1 MELLAV
7 VCLCL
12 LTWSGTTFAAGN
24 GPDVI
29 KMVVKEGD
37 DAILPCSL
45 STRENI
51 VQELFDWK
59 RDGQKE
65 VFMYDDGDQYNN
77 GRTGQDEQ
85 FRGRVSHFPDQ
96 LQFGDASIVIRNTKV
111 TDSGNY
117 TCDFPRLQPIRRG
130 LIELVVGASPKPS
143 IITLNQTKDWA
154 LLQCEV
160 QGASPK
166 PQLQWQDSGGNMVP
180 AKDPQVT
187 DRGGSYDIILQTTV
201 TKTDHYR
208 CVATQEEINHQVHA
222 ETFVHLNGA
231 APKPSITTLGET
243 KYGVQIKCE
252 VQGASPKPQLQWQD
266 SGGNMVPAK
275 DPQVTDRG
283 GSYDIILQTTVTK
296 TDHYRCVATQEEIN
310 HQVYA
315 ETYVPVHGE
324 FYCYTWWMRLF
335 LSYYLKVPFY
345 KNAYK
350 QKMYVVWCTTSTKS
364 EKPEISKILR
374 HVFMQVTGRSG
385 VCSQP

>member
-1 MELLAV
+1 MELLPV

-37 DAILPCSL
+37 DAILSCSL
-45 STRENI
+45 SPRENI
-51 VQELFDWK
+51 VQKLFDWK

-65 VFMYDDGDQYNN
+65 VFLYDAGVHYNN

-117 TCDFPRLQPIRRG
+117 TCDFPRPQPIRRG
-130 LIELVVGASPKPS
+130 LIELVVGAAPEPS
-143 IITLNQTKDWA
+143 VTILEQTNDGV
-154 LLQCEV
+154 LLQCV
-160 QGASPK
+160 VKGASPK

-222 ETFVHLNGA
+222 EIHVYNNGA
-231 APKPSITTLGET
+231 APKPSVTILEQTHD
-243 KYGVQIKCE
+243 GVLLQCE

-315 ETYVPVHGE
+315 ETLVNVTVFPTGWVVGAVIG
-324 FYCYTWWMRLF
+324 TLF
-335 LSYYLKVPFY
+335 
-345 KNAYK
+345 
-350 QKMYVVWCTTSTKS
+350 VVGVVLAVLGARGC
-364 EKPEISKILR
+364 IR
-374 HVFMQVTGRSG
+374 CNGRGS
-385 VCSQP
+385 VV